1 MSSKTYRYEKGL
13 MKYAYIY
20 VYIYIYI
27 YIKAYFKSTFFVTEG
42 FTRQFPFFLLNFN
55 SNEMNDGMLLK
66 FKDSYSIHITSCWSV
81 FTDIGIRSTIKFR
94 NGRFNK
100 KIQVRGFRTNSVF
113 S

>member
-1 MSSKTYRYEKGL
+1 M
-13 MKYAYIY
+13 
-20 VYIYIYI
+20 
-27 YIKAYFKSTFFVTEG
+27 EG

-66 FKDSYSIHITSCWSV
+66 FKDSYSIHITSCCSV

-113 S
+113 SYIYYFKINLLWFLSKIIVLSQIYSHLFNL